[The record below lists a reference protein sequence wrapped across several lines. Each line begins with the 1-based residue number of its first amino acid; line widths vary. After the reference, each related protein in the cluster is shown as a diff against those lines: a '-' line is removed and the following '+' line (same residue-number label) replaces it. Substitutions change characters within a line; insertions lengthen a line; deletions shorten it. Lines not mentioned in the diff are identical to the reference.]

1 VLFCHIV
8 FDLLVEPPV
17 LFICF
22 CFLYHVVLILVDWSM
37 MWSKDSTGSHHI
49 TRCSRAFDM
58 HSFHIHVD
66 A

>member
-1 VLFCHIV
+1 VLFFHIV
-8 FDLLVEPPV
+8 FDLLVELPV
-17 LFICF
+17 LFICL
-22 CFLYHVVLILVDWSM
+22 CFLYHVVLILVELLM
-37 MWSKDSTGSHHI
+37 MWSEDSTGRHHI